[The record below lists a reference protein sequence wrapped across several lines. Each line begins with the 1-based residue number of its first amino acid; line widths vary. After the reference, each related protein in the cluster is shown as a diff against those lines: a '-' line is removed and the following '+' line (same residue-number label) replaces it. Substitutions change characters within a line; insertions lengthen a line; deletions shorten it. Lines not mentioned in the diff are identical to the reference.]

1 MRGASR
7 ASLSEARD
15 RLVTAVA
22 EPGTAAALSDELFA
36 VVTLLDAQPTPAPRA
51 DRPDPS
57 GRRPGPGWSAACSRA
72 RSAGP
77 RWTCSAAWPRARWSE
92 AGDLGTATEQLAV
105 LAAAAAASEAGQLDD
120 VEDELFRFGQLVAGN
135 PQLRSA
141 LSSPVAPAELKRQL
155 LDTLLDGKVTGTS
168 LRLITQAAV
177 HPRGRSL
184 DASLTEYARLVAE
197 WRQRLIAV
205 VRVAVPLSDS
215 ERDRLAAALAAAFGH
230 GIHLDVLLDP
240 GVLGGIS
247 VRIGD
252 EFIDGSV
259 ASRLAALRRQ
269 LAA

>member
-15 RLVTAVA
+15 WLVAAVH
-22 EPGTAAALSDELFA
+22 EPGTAAGLSDELFA
-36 VVTLLDAQPTPAPRA
+36 FVTLLDAQPPLRRA
-51 DRPDPS
+51 LTDPTRP
-57 GRRPGPGWSAACSRA
+57 SAARTRLAEGLLQGKVSPA
-72 RSAGP
+72 AVDLVGKLAG
-77 RWTCSAAWPRARWSE
+77 ARWSSP
-92 AGDLGTATEQLAV
+92 GDLATATEQLAV
-105 LAAAAAASEAGQLDD
+105 LAAAAAASEARQLDE

-135 PQLRSA
+135 PQLRAA

-155 LDTLLDGKVTGTS
+155 LDTLLAGKVTDTTM
-168 LRLITQAAV
+168 RLVTQAAV

-184 DASLTEYARLVAE
+184 DASLTEYSRLVAE

-205 VRVAVPLSDS
+205 VRVAVQLSES
-215 ERDRLAAALAAAFGH
+215 ERDRLASALAAAFGH
-230 GIHLDVLLDP
+230 DIHLDVLVDP

-259 ASRLAALRRQ
+259 ASRLAALRRK

>member
-15 RLVTAVA
+15 WLVRAVD
-22 EPGTAAALSDELFA
+22 ERGVAARLSDELFA
-36 VVTLLDAQPTPAPRA
+36 FATLLDAQPSLRRALTDPTRPAA
-51 DRPDPS
+51 
-57 GRRPGPGWSAACSRA
+57 A
-72 RSAGP
+72 RSRLAGSLLQGKVSP
-77 RWTCSAAWPRARWSE
+77 ATLDLIGRLAGARWSE
-92 AGDLGTATEQLAV
+92 PRDLAAAAEQLAV
-105 LAAAAAASEAGQLDD
+105 LAAAAAAGEAGHLDD
-120 VEDELFRFGQLVAGN
+120 VEDELFRFGQMVAAN

-141 LSSPVAPAELKRQL
+141 LSSPVAPAELKRRL
-155 LDTLLDGKVTGTS
+155 LDTLLDGKVTSTS

-197 WRQRLIAV
+197 WQQRLIAL
-205 VRVAVPLSDS
+205 VRAAVPLSDR
-215 ERDRLAAALAAAFGH
+215 ERDRLATALAAAFGH
-230 GIHLDVLLDP
+230 GIHLDVLIDP

-259 ASRLAALRRQ
+259 ASRLASLRRQ

>member
-15 RLVTAVA
+15 RLVAAVA
-22 EPGTAAALSDELFA
+22 EPGTAARLSDELFA
-36 VVTLLDAQPTPAPRA
+36 VVGLLDAQPALRRA
-51 DRPDPS
+51 LTDPTRPQ
-57 GRRPGPGWSAACSRA
+57 AARAGLARSLLEGKVSRA
-72 RSAGP
+72 TLNTVGGL
-77 RWTCSAAWPRARWSE
+77 AAARWS
-92 AGDLGTATEQLAV
+92 APRDLATATEQLAV
-105 LAAAAAASEAGQLDD
+105 LAAAAATSGTGHLDD
-120 VEDELFRFGQLVAGN
+120 VEDELFRFGQVVAAN
-135 PQLRSA
+135 PALRSA
-141 LSSPVAPAELKRQL
+141 LSSPLAPGDLKRQL
-155 LDTLLDGKVTGTS
+155 LDTLLAGKVTDTS

-205 VRVAVPLSDS
+205 VRVAVPLSDG
-215 ERDRLAAALAAAFGH
+215 ERDRLSAVLAAVFGH
-230 GIHLDVLLDP
+230 GVHLDVLVDP
-240 GVLGGIS
+240 AVLGGIS

>member
-1 MRGASR
+1 M
-7 ASLSEARD
+7 
-15 RLVTAVA
+15 
-22 EPGTAAALSDELFA
+22 
-36 VVTLLDAQPTPAPRA
+36 
-51 DRPDPS
+51 
-57 GRRPGPGWSAACSRA
+57 
-72 RSAGP
+72 
-77 RWTCSAAWPRARWSE
+77 
-92 AGDLGTATEQLAV
+92 

-120 VEDELFRFGQLVAGN
+120 VEDELFRFGQLVAGT
-135 PQLRSA
+135 PQLRAA
-141 LSSPVAPAELKRQL
+141 LSSPVAPAELKRRL
-155 LDTLLDGKVTGTS
+155 LDTLLAGKVTDTS

-184 DASLTEYARLVAE
+184 DASLTEYARLAAE

-215 ERDRLAAALAAAFGH
+215 ERDRLATALAAAFGH
-230 GIHLDVLLDP
+230 GVHLDVLLDP

-252 EFIDGSV
+252 ELIDGSV

>member
-15 RLVTAVA
+15 WLVAAVH
-22 EPGTAAALSDELFA
+22 EPGTAAGLSDELFA
-36 VVTLLDAQPTPAPRA
+36 FVTLLDAQPSLRRALTDPTHPAAARTRLA
-51 DRPDPS
+51 DSLLQGKVSPATLDLL
-57 GRRPGPGWSAACSRA
+57 GKL
-72 RSAGP
+72 AG
-77 RWTCSAAWPRARWSE
+77 ARWSSP
-92 AGDLGTATEQLAV
+92 ADLATATEQLAA

-120 VEDELFRFGQLVAGN
+120 VEDELFRFGQLVAAN

-141 LSSPVAPAELKRQL
+141 LSSPVAPAELKRRL
-155 LDTLLDGKVTGTS
+155 LDTLLGSKVTDTT
-168 LRLITQAAV
+168 LRLVTQAAV

-184 DASLTEYARLVAE
+184 DASLTEYGRLAAE

-205 VRVAVPLSDS
+205 VRVAVPLSES

-230 GIHLDVLLDP
+230 DIHLDVLVDP

-259 ASRLAALRRQ
+259 ASRLATLRRK